1 MATME
6 KISYLP
12 LITELSEKSALYNQW
27 YNESEM
33 KYGSLPAQVIA
44 NWMVEVVEPIVK
56 EIVTLNSAPEKLHE
70 VVKALYQESLKLIG
84 NGSAIRYKDEYKDTW
99 LLMTQMP
106 GLLMKF
112 PIKTISLFNDV
123 LSNFHLYAPDKIKE
137 WCNLMK
143 MSSKEIKTIEDFKT
157 TGRIYAW
164 KCGLAHL
171 RMRLK
176 ADFEE
181 LSENLQQI
189 VVDHLGSDKNTIQ
202 IFEKPWTNNIT
213 KFEGIQGGFKG
224 TTGFF
229 ENPPK
234 LAQIEGNIFVTD
246 SKTSYA
252 VFADQ
257 FGKVL
262 IPASTIDA
270 SYVASNSKRLENL
283 EKRLGQSI
291 EKIDLDT
298 ISSVVATQDTL
309 IFTLQNSYFL
319 YLFSLGNA

>member
-1 MATME
+1 ME

-44 NWMVEVVEPIVK
+44 GWMVEVVEPVIIEV
-56 EIVTLNSAPEKLHE
+56 VTVNSAPEKVHE

-84 NGSAIRYKDEYKDTW
+84 NGSAIRYKDDYKNAW
-99 LLMTQMP
+99 LLMAQMP
-106 GLLMKF
+106 GLLVKF
-112 PIKTISLFNDV
+112 PTKTISLLNDV
-123 LSNFHLYAPDKIKE
+123 LSSFQIYAPEKITE
-137 WCNLMK
+137 WCNLIK
-143 MSSKEIKTIEDFKT
+143 SSSVEIKTIEDFKT
-157 TGRIYAW
+157 IGRIYAW

-176 ADFEE
+176 ADFAE

-189 VVDHLGSDKNTIQ
+189 VGDNVGSDKNTIQ
-202 IFEKPWTNNIT
+202 YFENPWINTTT

-234 LAQIEGNIFVTD
+234 LAQIDGNIFVTD

-262 IPASTIDA
+262 IPASTIEA
-270 SYVASNSKRLENL
+270 SYIVSNSKRLDNL
-283 EKRLGQSI
+283 KKKLGQNI
-291 EKIDLDT
+291 EKIDESN

-319 YLFSLGNA
+319 YLFSLENAQSI